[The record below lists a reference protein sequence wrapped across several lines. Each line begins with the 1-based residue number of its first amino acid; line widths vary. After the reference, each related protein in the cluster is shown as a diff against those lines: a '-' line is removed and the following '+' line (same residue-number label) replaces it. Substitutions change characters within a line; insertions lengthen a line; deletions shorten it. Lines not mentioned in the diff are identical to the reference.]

1 MDKST
6 KHLPRESLGDSYN
19 SVFTEIPRL
28 GLGNTYRVNEKTK
41 MILPFVLDA
50 ASAIFWNVSK
60 KEPKLAVAPLEIKK
74 NNQTFNIIQS
84 LIYQRKGKLF

>member
-1 MDKST
+1 
-6 KHLPRESLGDSYN
+6 
-19 SVFTEIPRL
+19 
-28 GLGNTYRVNEKTK
+28 

-74 NNQTFNIIQS
+74 YYLKIGVAFHQI
-84 LIYQRKGKLF
+84 LV

>member
-1 MDKST
+1 
-6 KHLPRESLGDSYN
+6 
-19 SVFTEIPRL
+19 
-28 GLGNTYRVNEKTK
+28 

-74 NNQTFNIIQS
+74 KNNQTFNIIQS
-84 LIYQRKGKLF
+84 LIYQRKGKLFYNFKYHGYNPIFVFWEGIYNIEGDAQNLPLEKIS

>member
-1 MDKST
+1 
-6 KHLPRESLGDSYN
+6 
-19 SVFTEIPRL
+19 
-28 GLGNTYRVNEKTK
+28 

-84 LIYQRKGKLF
+84 LIYQRKGKLFQNLKYQGYNFIFVFWKGIYLTTIGGPW

>member
-1 MDKST
+1 
-6 KHLPRESLGDSYN
+6 
-19 SVFTEIPRL
+19 
-28 GLGNTYRVNEKTK
+28 